1 MLELKYELLYE
12 MVAQLESDNQE
23 IGVTPSGTR
32 IIAPITGGTVT
43 GPKIN
48 AEVLPFGADWVL
60 IRPDGIGELDVRATL
75 KTDDG
80 ALIYVHYGGILELT
94 PELMKRR
101 AKGEDVDPSEYY
113 FRTRP
118 IFETGSEKYGWLN
131 SIVSVGVGK
140 MEPNGVRYKV
150 YQIL

>member
-1 MLELKYELLYE
+1 MLELKSELLYE
-12 MVAQLESDNQE
+12 MAADLDEPQQVGA
-23 IGVTPSGTR
+23 TPHGMR
-32 IIAPITGGTVT
+32 MIVPVTGGTVT
-43 GPKIN
+43 GPKIK

-60 IRPDGIGELDVRATL
+60 IRPDGIAELDVRATL

-80 ALIYVHYGGILELT
+80 ELIYVYYSGILALT
-94 PELMKRR
+94 PEISERR

-118 IFETGSEKYGWLN
+118 TFETGSEKYGWLN
-131 SIVSVGVGK
+131 SIVCVGVGK
-140 MEPNGVRYKV
+140 VEPNKVRYKV